1 MKKFFQPVLHAA
13 AIFSLLGSTA
23 ALASEAHAPAS
34 DVKESGNSIA
44 EDYCANIIDKAADAR
59 TAWQL
64 AKLQKLEKDVS
75 DKLVLLENKQ
85 KELQEWISKREQ
97 MLKAAGRELVDIY
110 AKMDPD
116 AAAGQLAKL
125 DTATATSIL
134 RQLSPRGAS
143 AILDVMEADR
153 AAALVK
159 AIAAATRD
167 AAPGGGT

>member
-1 MKKFFQPVLHAA
+1 MAKLIKPALHMAA
-13 AIFSLLGSTA
+13 LFILLGSTS
-23 ALASEAHAPAS
+23 ALASEAHAPAEK
-34 DVKESGNSIA
+34 KESGNSVA

-59 TAWQL
+59 MAWQL
-64 AKLQKLEKDVS
+64 AELQKLEKDVT

-97 MLKAAGRELVDIY
+97 MLKTAGRELVDIY

-167 AAPGGGT
+167 PAQGGGT